1 VPSDKIRVLPSLYI
15 DFDVFWP
22 MSGESRQFD
31 VLFVGRLAANKGLF
45 TLLDAITRVKPD
57 RPTIRLGILGQGPL
71 RSPLE
76 RRIAAL
82 GLADQVSLIPR
93 LDSAHDVA
101 RLMNRAGMLVCAST
115 SEGGPRVTVEAMAC
129 GIPVISTPVGVMA
142 ELLED
147 GVNGLIFRWD
157 AAELADKIRLLLAD
171 DVLRARIAE
180 QGRQTVQRFR
190 ADEVIAQ
197 YARGYHELIRRK
209 DT

>member
-1 VPSDKIRVLPSLYI
+1 
-15 DFDVFWP
+15 
-22 MSGESRQFD
+22 
-31 VLFVGRLAANKGLF
+31 
-45 TLLDAITRVKPD
+45 
-57 RPTIRLGILGQGPL
+57 
-71 RSPLE
+71 
-76 RRIAAL
+76 
-82 GLADQVSLIPR
+82 
-93 LDSAHDVA
+93 
-101 RLMNRAGMLVCAST
+101 
-115 SEGGPRVTVEAMAC
+115 
-129 GIPVISTPVGVMA
+129 MA